1 MPLRYLFIL
10 CLLPTFLWSQ
20 EPSDAEIVLEKTI
33 NVEQKVREAQ
43 EASERALEALRQAK
57 KRESDA
63 AIKAQETLL
72 CCVPF
77 KDYLHSYYLS
87 SQLKEEL
94 EVTQTRYQEQ
104 QLDSNETLDNLA
116 NLIKRLQEEIK
127 EKEALTKSKG
137 LRLAEYIAFRSTQV
151 EDINIQGL
159 LAKEAYY
166 LNLINEDKLQIPLVY
181 EAIYKAFKG
190 LKEANGDLNFN
201 RFNQLPEGQDRL
213 GRFRHIQVDKKGEN
227 IYTISSDGLLL
238 KWDLGSYGNK
248 KTTKPKIISNNR
260 SVSRT
265 FDQSPNGKY
274 LAIGGDSDTI
284 LICDSQSGQLLKKL
298 PQEGN
303 RIWSLKYSSSGDGI
317 ITAQDITTT
326 DKTKATTI
334 YYTNM
339 KGESTPI
346 ITKIPDRIKS
356 IQISTD
362 GKYLAGI
369 GTYKVWI
376 WDILN
381 QELEFSL
388 DHPKNNK
395 YTTAIAFDPSDAFL
409 AVGYHNGVLV
419 IWDLAQVKNDSTYL
433 PERFFSHESAIYNI
447 AFNQEGTLLLAG
459 SLDKTATLWNFRDK
473 NYLGYNNDKEFPY
486 LATSYR
492 PLHLEDHKDWITA
505 VAFTPDGTKVITGSA
520 NGTMKLWEVD
530 LASYA
535 KQICSLVEPANQ
547 TLSYSTWAKYMDAYA
562 DDPKEEAFYL
572 HLFTQRN
579 KERCP

>member
-1 MPLRYLFIL
+1 MPLRYLF
-10 CLLPTFLWSQ
+10 LLSFFPTFLWSQ
-20 EPSDAEIVLEKTI
+20 EPSGAETVLETAI
-33 NVEQKVREAQ
+33 SAEQKAG
-43 EASERALEALRQAK
+43 EASERALEAAHQAQK
-57 KRESDA
+57 KALDA
-63 AIKAQETLL
+63 ALEAEEALR

-94 EVTQTRYQEQ
+94 EATQTRYQEQ

-116 NLIKRLQEEIK
+116 NLIKRLQKEIK
-127 EKEALTKSKG
+127 KKEAITKSKG
-137 LRLAEYIAFRSTQV
+137 LRLAEYLAFRSTQV
-151 EDINIQGL
+151 EDVNVQGL
-159 LAKEAYY
+159 LAKEAHY
-166 LNLINEDKLQIPLVY
+166 LNLMTGDKVQIPLVY

-201 RFNQLPEGQDRL
+201 RFNQLPEGRKRL
-213 GRFRHIQVDKKGEN
+213 GRLRHIQVDEKGEN
-227 IYTISSDGLLL
+227 IYTIGSDGLLL
-238 KWDLGSYGNK
+238 KWDFESYGNK
-248 KTTKPKIISNNR
+248 QATKPRILSNNP
-260 SVSRT
+260 SISRT

-274 LAIGGDSDTI
+274 LAIGGDTDTI
-284 LICDSQSGQLLKKL
+284 LICDSENGQILKKL

-303 RIWSLKYSSSGDGI
+303 RIWSLKYSPSGDGI
-317 ITAQDITTT
+317 IAAQDITTS
-326 DKTKATTI
+326 DKTRATTI

-346 ITKIPDRIKS
+346 IAKIPDRIKS

-388 DHPKNNK
+388 NPPKNNK
-395 YTTAIAFDPSDAFL
+395 YTTAVAFDPSNSFL
-409 AVGYHNGVLV
+409 AVGYQNGVLV

-447 AFNQEGTLLLAG
+447 AFNPEGTLLLAG
-459 SLDKTATLWNFRDK
+459 SLDKTATLWNFRNK
-473 NYLGYNNDKEFPY
+473 KYLGYNNDKEFPY
-486 LATSYR
+486 LATSYH
-492 PLHLEDHKDWITA
+492 PVYLKDHKDWITA
-505 VAFTPDGTKVITGSA
+505 VSFNADGTKVITGSA
-520 NGTMKLWEVD
+520 NGTMKLWEID
-530 LASYA
+530 MSLYA
-535 KQICSLVEPANQ
+535 KQICSLIEPANKK
-547 TLSYSTWAKYMDAYA
+547 LKYATWAKYMDAYT
-562 DDPKEEAFYL
+562 DDPEEEAFYL
-572 HLFTQRN
+572 YLFRQRN